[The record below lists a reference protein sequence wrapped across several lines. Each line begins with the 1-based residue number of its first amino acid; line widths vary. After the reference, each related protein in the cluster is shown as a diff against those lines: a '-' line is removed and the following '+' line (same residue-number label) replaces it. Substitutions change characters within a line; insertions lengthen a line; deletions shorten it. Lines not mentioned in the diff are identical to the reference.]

1 MRNLELPGRSVVHA
15 LNGMAATSHPLATM
29 TAIKI
34 LQSGGNAVDA
44 AVAACAVQCVV
55 EPQSTGIGGDCFAL
69 IAPKGGDDIVAFNG
83 SGRAPQA
90 AKAEWYQEQGI
101 TEIERHSPHAV
112 TVPGAVDAWSRLLED
127 HGTRSLGEVLQP
139 AIAFARE
146 GYVIH
151 DRVAAD
157 WHGEADLLAQDPTAA
172 RIFLPGGKPPP
183 AGSLHRQPELAE
195 TLSVIAERGR
205 DGFYQGPVAE
215 DIVTYLKSLGGFHT
229 LDDFAAAAGEYVN
242 PVQTDYRGHKIFECP
257 PNGQGMVALEI
268 LNILSGYDFNGMDP
282 LSAERLHL
290 ELEASRLAYQDRN
303 SFVAD
308 PHHAQVPVARLLSE
322 AHAAALRAEINPERS
337 MAELPAV
344 LMPAHADTVYLCVVD
359 KDRNAVSFINSLFN
373 SFGSAQVSPKTGV
386 ALHNRGCGFV
396 VDPAHPN
403 AIGPGK
409 RPMHTIIPGMAVKDG
424 RAVMPFGVMGG
435 QYQATGHAHFLGNL
449 LDFGLDLQES
459 IDLPRVFALPQ
470 GPVDVE
476 SGVPA
481 ASVEGL
487 RARGHQTVAPAKPI
501 GGAQAIMIDWREGT
515 LSGASDPRKDGCA
528 LGY

>member
-1 MRNLELPGRSVVHA
+1 MRNLELPGRSVVRA

-29 TAIKI
+29 TAIKV

-69 IAPKGGDDIVAFNG
+69 IAPRGGDDIIAYNG
-83 SGRAPQA
+83 SGRAPA
-90 AKAEWYQEQGI
+90 AARAEWYREQGI
-101 TEIERHSPHAV
+101 DEIERHSPHAV
-112 TVPGAVDAWSRLLED
+112 TIPGAIDAWSRLLED
-127 HGTRSLGEVLQP
+127 HGTRSLGEALQP
-139 AIAFARE
+139 AVAFARD

-157 WHGEADLLAQDPTAA
+157 WRGEADLLARDPTAA
-172 RIFLPGGKPPP
+172 RIFLPGGKPPA
-183 AGSLHRQPELAE
+183 AGDLHRQPELAE

-205 DGFYQGPVAE
+205 DGFYQGAVAE
-215 DIVTYLKSLGGFHT
+215 DIVAYLKSLGGLHT
-229 LDDFAAAAGEYVN
+229 LDDFAAAAGEYVT
-242 PVQTDYRGHKIFECP
+242 PIGTDYRGHRVVECP
-257 PNGQGMVALEI
+257 PNGQGMVALEL
-268 LNILSGYDFNGMDP
+268 LNILSGYDFDGMDP

-290 ELEASRLAYQDRN
+290 EIEATRLAYQDRN

-308 PHHAQVPVARLLSE
+308 PRHAEVPVARLLSE
-322 AHAAALRAEINPERS
+322 AHAAALRAEIDPERA
-337 MAELPAV
+337 MTDLPPV
-344 LMPAHADTVYLCVVD
+344 LMPVHADTVYLCVVD
-359 KDRNAVSFINSLFN
+359 KDLNAVSFINSLFN
-373 SFGSAQVSPKTGV
+373 SFGSALVSPGTGV
-386 ALHNRGCGFV
+386 ALQNRGCGFV
-396 VDPAHPN
+396 VDPGHPN
-403 AIGPGK
+403 AIAPGK
-409 RPMHTIIPGMAVKDG
+409 RPLHTIIPGMVVKDG

-459 IDLPRVFALPQ
+459 IDLPRVFAPPE
-470 GPVDVE
+470 GAVDVE

-487 RARGHQTVAPAKPI
+487 RARGHRTAAPAKPI
-501 GGAQAIMIDWREGT
+501 GGGQAIMIDWQAGT
-515 LSGASDPRKDGCA
+515 LTGASDPRKDGCA